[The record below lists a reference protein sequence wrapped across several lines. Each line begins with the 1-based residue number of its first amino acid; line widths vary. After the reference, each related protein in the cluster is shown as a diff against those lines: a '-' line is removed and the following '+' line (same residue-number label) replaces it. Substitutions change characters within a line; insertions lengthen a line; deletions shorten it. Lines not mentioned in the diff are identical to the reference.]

1 MNTGTQRVE
10 KIESDTPKLSWLT
23 RIAMMLGLST
33 GHAATAAEKREKSAE
48 DFEGALRD
56 QLPEEC
62 RDGNVLPLVF
72 YPNALLK
79 QKSHDVEV
87 FDADIVQL
95 VQSMGATMYL
105 CGGVGLSAI
114 QVGVPLRVI
123 VTDLRN
129 FEQARQDKFRVFINP
144 VILSADTPVRLIE
157 GCLSVPNI
165 RETVERANKV
175 VVRAQHFTGVSFET
189 VLEGWPA
196 RVFLHEYDHLEGQTL
211 LDELSPGVRRLAE
224 KKIQKMRRSVTT
236 DTKNGQRKA
245 QLKASRGRGR

>member
-1 MNTGTQRVE
+1 MTETMQTQT
-10 KIESDTPKLSWLT
+10 DTPKLSWLT
-23 RIAMMLGLST
+23 RIAMMLGIGS
-33 GHAATAAEKREKSAE
+33 GHAASAAEKRDSAAAQ
-48 DFEGALRD
+48 FETGIRS
-56 QLPEEC
+56 QFPEEC

-72 YPNALLK
+72 YPNTLL
-79 QKSHDVEV
+79 QLKSRPVEV

-129 FEQARQDKFRVFINP
+129 FEQERQDKFRVFINP

-165 RETVERANKV
+165 REMIERANKV
-175 VVRAQHFTGVSFET
+175 VVRAQHYTGAHFET
-189 VLEGWPA
+189 VLAGWPA
-196 RVFLHEYDHLEGQTL
+196 RVFLHEFDHLEGQTL

-224 KKIQKMRRSVTT
+224 KKIKKMRKSVVI
-236 DTKNGQRKA
+236 DTANGQRKS
-245 QLKASRGRGR
+245 QLRTSRGRGRPT